1 MRLINLG
8 SGPDG
13 IARWENYDWGVL
25 PLAGKIG
32 LVNMLVKWGIIDK
45 RYKRN
50 WPEIKFADV
59 RKELPIESGV
69 ADWVYCSHVIE
80 HLEKYDAL
88 ALLVEIKRILRNE
101 GKVRI
106 VLPDLNKII
115 EKYGNDP
122 DQFNRVYFGFEKDKK
137 GGILTRFIRPHNW
150 MYSYESFK
158 KLMVEAGFEKIEKSN
173 WQKGKMPD
181 VKKLDLEIHKDLSF
195 YIEAEK

>member
-25 PLAGKIG
+25 PLVGKIG

-50 WPEIKFADV
+50 WPDIKMADV

-69 ADWVYCSHVIE
+69 VDWVYCSHVIE
-80 HLEKYDAL
+80 HLEKYEAES
-88 ALLVEIKRILRNE
+88 LVKEIKRILKR
-101 GKVRI
+101 GGRVRI

-115 EKYGNDP
+115 KNYGDDP

-137 GGILTRFIRPHNW
+137 AGILGKFIRPHNW
-150 MYSYESFK
+150 MYTYESFK

-173 WQKGKMPD
+173 WQNGKMPD